1 MLAFL
6 HQNIRKRI
14 SQKFESYPHPEK
26 LKNIVD
32 KVVYATA
39 LIIPIVTIPQAYQ
52 IFILKNSTGVSAF
65 SWICYALANIVWTI
79 YGIIHDEKPI
89 IISNVA
95 NFVINVIVVIETFI
109 Y

>member
-26 LKNIVD
+26 LKNFLD
-32 KVVYATA
+32 K
-39 LIIPIVTIPQAYQ
+39 
-52 IFILKNSTGVSAF
+52 SAF
-65 SWICYALANIVWTI
+65 SWICYSLANIVWTI
-79 YGIIHDEKPI
+79 YGIVHDEKPI

-95 NFVINVIVVIETFI
+95 NFFINVIVVIETFI

>member
-26 LKNIVD
+26 LKNFLD
-32 KVVYATA
+32 KAVYVTA
-39 LIIPIVTIPQAYQ
+39 LVTPIITIPQAYQ
-52 IFILKNSTGVSAF
+52 IFILKTSAGVSAF
-65 SWICYALANIVWTI
+65 SWICYSLANIVWTI
-79 YGIIHDEKPI
+79 YGIVHDEKPI

-95 NFVINVIVVIETFI
+95 NFFINVIVVIETFI